1 MNDFGVQLIRLTQRK
16 NVLRVPVKG
25 FHPQRATKRDHS
37 RSRFDMR
44 ESAAL
49 IDRLA
54 ADETKAT
61 PISYANIL

>member
-44 ESAAL
+44 ESATL

-54 ADETKAT
+54 ADDTEMI
-61 PISYANIL
+61 PISYVNIL